1 MPYDNMEKELDELL
15 NLNSNSG
22 LQDELSTALI
32 KVDEKELASSNNHI
46 DDDYNYIRANLRS
59 IIGNSNMILET
70 LIPLAQSSENAR
82 LYEVLAQHIK
92 TLVESN
98 RELMTVQKDLKS
110 LKEEK
115 SDGNFNKSLGQNIQV
130 DKAVFYG
137 TSSAALE
144 KVAPSKEEK

>member
-1 MPYDNMEKELDELL
+1 MEKELDELL
-15 NLNSNSG
+15 NLSSNSG

-144 KVAPSKEEK
+144 KVAPKDDPE